1 MAASL
6 EAFKSF
12 KTVGVVVFADT
23 KKDKASLPKGV
34 MEVRAK
40 GGNTIPMVFVTT
52 ADGEKG
58 IDAVPYAVLKAD
70 MREAVREL
78 RKSLEDVDVLG
89 GVDSVDDTDA
99 GDDLEQEKAPEF
111 KQWENSAGKK
121 IKAAVQEIEG
131 DRVLFL
137 LPNGKTVWYD
147 VSKLSEASRLK
158 LQDTE

>member
-121 IKAAVQEIEG
+121 IKAAVRDVDG
-131 DRVLFL
+131 ARVLFL

>member
-99 GDDLEQEKAPEF
+99 GDDLEQEKAPGF

-121 IKAAVQEIEG
+121 IKAAVRDVDG
-131 DRVLFL
+131 ARVLFL

>member
-1 MAASL
+1 VATSL

-121 IKAAVQEIEG
+121 IKAAVRDVDG
-131 DRVLFL
+131 ARVLFL

>member
-78 RKSLEDVDVLG
+78 RKSLEDIDVLG

-99 GDDLEQEKAPEF
+99 GDEAEQEKAPEF
-111 KQWENSAGKK
+111 QQWENSAGKK
-121 IKAAVQEIEG
+121 IKAAVRDVDG
-131 DRVLFL
+131 ARVLFL

>member
-99 GDDLEQEKAPEF
+99 GDEVEQEKAPGF

-121 IKAAVQEIEG
+121 IKAAVRDVDG
-131 DRVLFL
+131 ARVLFL

>member
-1 MAASL
+1 MATSL

-121 IKAAVQEIEG
+121 IKAAVRDVDG
-131 DRVLFL
+131 ARVLFL

>member
-1 MAASL
+1 VAASL

-121 IKAAVQEIEG
+121 IKAAVRDVDG
-131 DRVLFL
+131 ARVLFL

>member
-1 MAASL
+1 VAASL

-99 GDDLEQEKAPEF
+99 GDEVEQEKAPGF

-121 IKAAVQEIEG
+121 IKAAVRDVDG
-131 DRVLFL
+131 ARVLFL

>member
-34 MEVRAK
+34 MDVRAK

-58 IDAVPYAVLKAD
+58 IDAVPYSVLKAD

-78 RKSLEDVDVLG
+78 RKSLEEVDVIG
-89 GVDSVDDTDA
+89 GVDSADDDDA
-99 GDDLEQEKAPEF
+99 DNDKEEVKAPEF
-111 KQWENSAGKK
+111 QQWENSAGKK
-121 IKAAVQEIEG
+121 INAAVKELRG

-137 LPNGKTVWYD
+137 LRSGKSVWYD
-147 VSKLSEASRLK
+147 VSKLSESSQLRLK
-158 LQDTE
+158 DAE